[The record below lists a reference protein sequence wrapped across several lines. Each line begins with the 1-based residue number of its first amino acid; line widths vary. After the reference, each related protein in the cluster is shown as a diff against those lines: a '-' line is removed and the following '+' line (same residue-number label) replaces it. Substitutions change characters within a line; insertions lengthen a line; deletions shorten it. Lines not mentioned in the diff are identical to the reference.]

1 MDTLYFLGSFLFHA
15 EVAITCDSENLRH
28 PISAFCALDFLK
40 LIFFI
45 LLSINLNKCI
55 CRLGNYNLIY

>member
-40 LIFFI
+40 LIFFSYYF
-45 LLSINLNKCI
+45 LSTSINVFVGLVI
-55 CRLGNYNLIY
+55 TI